1 MRILVVKETV
11 YNNGTSCE
19 RLTAKFQAYRERE
32 YFTLQKRIW
41 QPFVPTELKSL
52 DGITMARP
60 AISAKRFSVF
70 CHRVM
75 SQVSMEANGL
85 DKEKWTHA
93 ALYDSTSWASRN
105 GRNMCVVPAQ
115 FSENK
120 HHLGKLCNQDT
131 FSHSVSYTD
140 TKTRS
145 NK

>member
-1 MRILVVKETV
+1 MCILVVKETV
-11 YNNGTSCE
+11 NDNGTSCK
-19 RLTAKFQAYRERE
+19 RLPAKFQAYKEQE

-93 ALYDSTSWASRN
+93 ALYTLYFLSFPKWEEHVRGSCSVQWKQTSFGETMQPRHIQSLSIIHRHK
-105 GRNMCVVPAQ
+105 
-115 FSENK
+115 E
-120 HHLGKLCNQDT
+120 LE
-131 FSHSVSYTD
+131 
-140 TKTRS
+140 
-145 NK
+145 